1 MRSRREPSQAS
12 GLRILVAFARYSPRV
27 RGSSRRI
34 LGYVVTVVG
43 RNFSC
48 EVPSCRLSYGRSKFL
63 HESWSRSQTRLVGGG
78 MRLGSYSLSMANA
91 FGGMPMVEVV
101 APDGTTE
108 LWAAAVAHRVA
119 VAVVQKA
126 VPEGY
131 VARATNRRLPVSPR
145 LDGFRPGEV
154 RKVQP

>member
-1 MRSRREPSQAS
+1 MAVP
-12 GLRILVAFARYSPRV
+12 
-27 RGSSRRI
+27 
-34 LGYVVTVVG
+34 
-43 RNFSC
+43 NFSTNRGH
-48 EVPSCRLSYGRSKFL
+48 VRK
-63 HESWSRSQTRLVGGG
+63 RLVGGEMG
-78 MRLGSYSLSMANA
+78 LGSYSLSMTNT

-119 VAVVQKA
+119 VPVVQKT

-131 VARATNRRLPVSPR
+131 VARAMNRRLPVSPR

>member
-1 MRSRREPSQAS
+1 MAVP
-12 GLRILVAFARYSPRV
+12 
-27 RGSSRRI
+27 
-34 LGYVVTVVG
+34 
-43 RNFSC
+43 NFSTDRGH
-48 EVPSCRLSYGRSKFL
+48 VRK
-63 HESWSRSQTRLVGGG
+63 RLVGVG
-78 MRLGSYSLSMANA
+78 MELGSYSFSLTNT

-108 LWAAAVAHRVA
+108 LWVAAVAHRVA

-131 VARATNRRLPVSPR
+131 IARATNRRLPVSPG
-145 LDGFRPGEV
+145 LDQFRPGEV